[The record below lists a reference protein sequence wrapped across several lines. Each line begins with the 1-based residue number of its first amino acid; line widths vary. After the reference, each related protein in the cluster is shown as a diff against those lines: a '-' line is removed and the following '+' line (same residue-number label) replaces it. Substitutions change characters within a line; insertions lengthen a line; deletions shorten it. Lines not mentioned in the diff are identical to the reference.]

1 MKPRPLAV
9 RPEELRAIR
18 RAFCRV
24 LPSVL
29 VGDGSEGRG
38 SVPEGRR
45 SELMPCR
52 EALLLPSPP
61 PTGATLRGR
70 PPRGGH
76 PNTTSSGHWYLHRVR
91 IIGVCLTTAFRRQAP
106 ATALSPV
113 GPRTSLARPGYRRR
127 AAPLPGTAQAFASTQ
142 AAWRFYANPRVTLP
156 QLAQPLIEAARVA
169 VEQDNQHYALVVH
182 DWSQLLFKAHH
193 SKRDR
198 AVLSQRHRP
207 RL

>member
-24 LPSVL
+24 LRLVL

-76 PNTTSSGHWYLHRVR
+76 PNTTSSGRGWLFLSRK
-91 IIGVCLTTAFRRQAP
+91 GRRKCGGMGGWRG
-106 ATALSPV
+106 S
-113 GPRTSLARPGYRRR
+113 RF
-127 AAPLPGTAQAFASTQ
+127 LPEFV
-142 AAWRFYANPRVTLP
+142 Y
-156 QLAQPLIEAARVA
+156 
-169 VEQDNQHYALVVH
+169 
-182 DWSQLLFKAHH
+182 
-193 SKRDR
+193 
-198 AVLSQRHRP
+198 
-207 RL
+207 